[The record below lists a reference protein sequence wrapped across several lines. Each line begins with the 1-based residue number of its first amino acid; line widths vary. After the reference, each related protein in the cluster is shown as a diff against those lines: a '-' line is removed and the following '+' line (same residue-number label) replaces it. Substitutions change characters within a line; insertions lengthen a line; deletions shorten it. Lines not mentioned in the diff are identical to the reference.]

1 MTNNG
6 QTDTAVQDQQYP
18 ARCMSTLS
26 ARSRSVRHLGEQPL
40 GLLLGQD
47 ADRGWR
53 DLMQLG
59 VGVHRFSC

>member
-26 ARSRSVRHLGEQPL
+26 ASSRSPPTPYIT
-40 GLLLGQD
+40 
-47 ADRGWR
+47 
-53 DLMQLG
+53 
-59 VGVHRFSC
+59 